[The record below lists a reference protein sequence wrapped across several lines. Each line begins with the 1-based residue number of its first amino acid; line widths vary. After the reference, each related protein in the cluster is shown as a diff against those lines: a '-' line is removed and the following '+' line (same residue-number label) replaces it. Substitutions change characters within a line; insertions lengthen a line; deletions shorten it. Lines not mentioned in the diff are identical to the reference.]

1 MPIKIVALKQLRK
14 SRIRAQRNQAV
25 HSELKTLKKNLLALI
40 AQQNVQEAQKLMPVL
55 MRRFS
60 QAGAKGL
67 IHHKTAS
74 RVISRLSK
82 RLHAPVHLP
91 APPQN
96 VGGAQAGTSSPP
108 PAQAPS

>member
-14 SRIRAQRNQAV
+14 SRRRAQRNQAV
-25 HSELKTLKKNLLALI
+25 QSELKTLKKNFLTLI
-40 AQQNVQEAQKLMPVL
+40 AQHNVQEAQQLIPVL

-67 IHHKTAS
+67 IHDNTAS

-82 RLHAPVHLP
+82 QLVKRT
-91 APPQN
+91 PPQT
-96 VGGAQAGTSSPP
+96 ARAEQAGTSSPP
-108 PAQAPS
+108 SAPTPS

>member
-14 SRIRAQRNQAV
+14 SRVRAQRNQAV
-25 HSELKTLKKNLLALI
+25 RSELKTLKKNLLALI
-40 AQQNVQEAQKLMPVL
+40 AQQNVQEATTLMPVL

-60 QAGAKGL
+60 QAGARGL

-74 RVISRLSK
+74 RIISRLSK
-82 RLHAPVHLP
+82 RLHALP
-91 APPQN
+91 H
-96 VGGAQAGTSSPP
+96 TSSPP

>member
-14 SRIRAQRNQAV
+14 SRVRAQRNQAIR
-25 HSELKTLKKNLLALI
+25 SELKTLKKNLLALI
-40 AQQNVQEAQKLMPVL
+40 AQQNVQEATALMPVL

-60 QAGAKGL
+60 QAGARGL

-82 RLHAPVHLP
+82 RLHALP
-91 APPQN
+91 PARQTTSDP
-96 VGGAQAGTSSPP
+96 GRAHTSSPP